1 MDEHVELIGLI
12 DNPPARR
19 LWLLYNALHGLPF
32 DRAIEM
38 ARTAE
43 AFVTGSAAE
52 EHAGDA
58 RVDAAPSVA
67 KAVERI
73 DQHVDEISSNPIIEE
88 IPSNPAVGQPT
99 ATKHTR
105 LALPAEQRDRL
116 LGRLAEGAK
125 NGELATE
132 FGLSL
137 QQVQGLRIGCARDIA
152 KRRDQRGNET
162 MDSQPVLSHS
172 ASMEEIIRYL
182 RQQDD
187 VVVPQENGQ
196 FLVNGRF
203 HMPLA
208 DLAARANRIRARQRK
223 PAFELIG
230 DKPARAE
237 QISPANGHPLFW
249 DKTAPAQ
256 PRS

>member
-19 LWLLYNALHGLPF
+19 LWLLYNALCGLPF

-43 AFVTGSAAE
+43 AFVTGAAAE
-52 EHAGDA
+52 KHAGGA
-58 RVDAAPSVA
+58 RVDAKPPVA
-67 KAVERI
+67 EAVERTA
-73 DQHVDEISSNPIIEE
+73 QHIDEIPSNPIIGEE
-88 IPSNPAVGQPT
+88 PSNPAVGHPT
-99 ATKHTR
+99 ATKRTR
-105 LALPAEQRDRL
+105 LTLPAEQRERL
-116 LGRLAEGAK
+116 LDRLAEGAK

-137 QQVQGLRIGCARDIA
+137 QQVQGLRIGCAREIA
-152 KRRDQRGNET
+152 KRRDQRGKEM
-162 MDSQPVLSHS
+162 MDSQPVLSRS

-196 FLVNGRF
+196 FLVNGGSTC
-203 HMPLA
+203 H
-208 DLAARANRIRARQRK
+208 
-223 PAFELIG
+223 
-230 DKPARAE
+230 
-237 QISPANGHPLFW
+237 
-249 DKTAPAQ
+249 
-256 PRS
+256 

>member
-52 EHAGDA
+52 KHAGDA
-58 RVDAAPSVA
+58 RVDAAPAVA
-67 KAVERI
+67 EAVERTDQPI
-73 DQHVDEISSNPIIEE
+73 DE
-88 IPSNPAVGQPT
+88 IPSNPIIGEEPSNPVVGHPT
-99 ATKHTR
+99 ATKRAR
-105 LALPAEQRDRL
+105 LTLPAEQRDRL
-116 LGRLAEGAK
+116 LDRLAAGAK

-152 KRRDQRGNET
+152 NAVI
-162 MDSQPVLSHS
+162 S
-172 ASMEEIIRYL
+172 
-182 RQQDD
+182 
-187 VVVPQENGQ
+187 
-196 FLVNGRF
+196 
-203 HMPLA
+203 
-208 DLAARANRIRARQRK
+208 AARRRWTPNRFSPARHRWKRSSDICANRTM
-223 PAFELIG
+223 L
-230 DKPARAE
+230 
-237 QISPANGHPLFW
+237 
-249 DKTAPAQ
+249 
-256 PRS
+256 

>member
-43 AFVTGSAAE
+43 AFVMGSAAE
-52 EHAGDA
+52 KHAGDA
-58 RVDAAPSVA
+58 RVDAKPPVA
-67 KAVERI
+67 EAVERT
-73 DQHVDEISSNPIIEE
+73 DQHIDE
-88 IPSNPAVGQPT
+88 IPSNPIIGEEPSNPTAGGPT
-99 ATKHTR
+99 ATKRTR
-105 LALPAEQRDRL
+105 LTLPAEQRDRL
-116 LGRLAEGAK
+116 LDRLAEGAK

-152 KRRDQRGNET
+152 KRRDQRGKET
-162 MDSQPVLSHS
+162 MDSQPVLFRS

-203 HMPLA
+203 HMSLA
-208 DLAARANRIRARQRK
+208 DLAARANRMRARQQK

-230 DKPARAE
+230 DKPARSE
-237 QISPANGHPLFW
+237 QISSANGHPLFW
-249 DKTAPAQ
+249 DQAAPAQ